1 MIDIKTL
8 KENDIDR
15 KVIYHNRVGKIQ
27 EGRITSWNDRFIFV
41 DYYNSGTGAATKP
54 EDLEFI

>member
-1 MIDIKTL
+1 MIEIKKLTKKDIA
-8 KENDIDR
+8 R
-15 KVIYHNRVGKIQ
+15 KVLYRNYANKLQ

-41 DYYNSGTGAATKP
+41 DYYNSGIGSATKP